1 MNGYTVSRLQVIL
14 EGITGKF
21 DDALKSSESR
31 LKTFSR
37 SMETFNKIL
46 TLGGAAIVFNKVAQ
60 TIGRI
65 QDAYLA
71 IDKSSPWAREYKN
84 IGTYQANI
92 QDAVA
97 RLDEA
102 GGRILVAFGP
112 QLAKVSSFWSEV
124 ANSIAKAVTQ
134 QEAFRGVTN
143 RFNDVAAKSL
153 ITTQIAGAI
162 DDETNAIKKLNQG
175 LAEKN
180 KTETEQNEAQRQS
193 LRDTM
198 ELAKARGTL
207 ARATILDANAGK
219 AAKDSAL
226 DQIKALVALS
236 AAVKRADDE
245 IALKQ
250 AENIAEKKLT
260 IAQYFGD
267 ENGRIEAETDKA
279 ILSSKRA
286 AYAAIKELAK
296 DRHWTEKEWA
306 EKTVA
311 IEEEANR
318 KKAEATLRATVQQK
332 QKGYEA
338 ISAVAKFMAE
348 QTNEDL
354 SVIQSQAIA
363 EEYAAEYKALEAI
376 KTLEEQGTVS
386 HGAAEDARTRI
397 TKEGAKKRVQI
408 TIDAEDEIV
417 RKRWQTVNQYVQA
430 TGSLIGS
437 LAELSDAY
445 DAHSKRDFERT
456 KKLRYAEAVVNTAAA
471 IISIWAQGSE
481 HWAVKVL
488 QTAAVAASCAA
499 NLKRISDM
507 QYDGG
512 GGGGSTA
519 AAAASAAAGAEGGG
533 AASTAAPRQTV
544 LVQGA
549 VGGMISI
556 DMLRELF
563 ADAARRGV
571 VIDQIDIVAGRRR
584 AA

>member
-1 MNGYTVSRLQVIL
+1 MAEGYTVSRLQVIL

-21 DDALKSSESR
+21 DGALKRSESR

-60 TIGRI
+60 TLGRI

-71 IDKSSPWAREYKN
+71 IDKSSPWAREYRN
-84 IGTYQANI
+84 VGTYQANI
-92 QDAVA
+92 QDAMA

-102 GGRILVAFGP
+102 GGRLLVAVGP
-112 QLAKVSSFWSEV
+112 QLAKISSFWSEV
-124 ANSIAKAVTQ
+124 ANSIAKAASQGEAFSASDPFKGMNATVKSLLDAQRRLGKSADELERFGLSFIALGEAQYRGMGFWEQLSQ
-134 QEAFRGVTN
+134 QEFLAAEETKKLAEAIKNIKIEEYLAHVRNATAIQKETVEITKLVTTTNNLNAAESTKISAEKASIQAIESSGEAYRKKALDTEKSGKATESETAAIKANAAAHELLTKAVDRARGYTRLKEYEAQASAELTLAKYFGNEEEQVEKEKEQEILAQ
-143 RFNDVAAKSL
+143 RLQAYRAVDELLALQVIAVEDVAAKR
-153 ITTQIAGAI
+153 AKI
-162 DDETNAIKKLNQG
+162 DT
-175 LAEKN
+175 
-180 KTETEQNEAQRQS
+180 
-193 LRDTM
+193 
-198 ELAKARGTL
+198 
-207 ARATILDANAGK
+207 
-219 AAKDSAL
+219 
-226 DQIKALVALS
+226 
-236 AAVKRADDE
+236 
-245 IALKQ
+245 
-250 AENIAEKKLT
+250 
-260 IAQYFGD
+260 
-267 ENGRIEAETDKA
+267 
-279 ILSSKRA
+279 
-286 AYAAIKELAK
+286 
-296 DRHWTEKEWA
+296 
-306 EKTVA
+306 
-311 IEEEANR
+311 EANR
-318 KKAEATLRATVQQK
+318 KILANETQTQERIRQERWKTAQ
-332 QKGYEA
+332 
-338 ISAVAKFMAE
+338 SA
-348 QTNEDL
+348 
-354 SVIQSQAIA
+354 
-363 EEYAAEYKALEAI
+363 
-376 KTLEEQGTVS
+376 
-386 HGAAEDARTRI
+386 
-397 TKEGAKKRVQI
+397 
-408 TIDAEDEIV
+408 
-417 RKRWQTVNQYVQA
+417 VQA

-437 LAELSDAY
+437 LADLSEAY
-445 DAHSKRDFERT
+445 DRHSKRDFERT

-533 AASTAAPRQTV
+533 ATSTAAPRQTV